1 MEQETATLILNTY
14 DISQS
19 IYAPSDFY
27 NKTVDNRFGT
37 ITNNRCTIT
46 WKNINMRQV
55 LGKMYDNYE
64 TFNIKL
70 YQICQTTTMINSG
83 SAIGASSVLVDVRIS
98 GLPFINNNYNVVSR
112 NNTSGLYLTSL
123 ALNIS
128 NYLFTGTVTQSY
140 PICLTF
146 GKCTEYVD
154 ITIDMKRT
162 KDQIYP
168 VIENVNSA
176 LGQFVY
182 TFKIFGIPTR
192 EPNNIINGS
201 RMNLLQR

>member
-1 MEQETATLILNTY
+1 MEEAILNTY

-19 IYAPSDFY
+19 ISAPSDFY

-46 WKNINMRQV
+46 WKSINMRQV

-70 YQICQTTTMINSG
+70 YQICQTTTMVNSS
-83 SAIGASSVLVDVRIS
+83 SAISLPSSLVDVRIS
-98 GLPFINNNYNVVSR
+98 GLPFLNSNYNVVSR
-112 NNTSGLYLTSL
+112 NNTSGLYLTSF

-128 NYLFTGTVTQSY
+128 NYLQSGTVTQTY

-146 GKCTEYVD
+146 GKSTENVD

-162 KDQIYP
+162 VDQIYP
-168 VIENVNSA
+168 IIDVANRA
-176 LGQFVY
+176 LGQFVF
-182 TFKIFGIPTR
+182 TFKIFGIPKT
-192 EPNNIINGS
+192 EQNIIKNAM
-201 RMNLLQR
+201 RM